1 MSVFII
7 AELNHVRVCT
17 CMKICMNYNH
27 TGAFFCFGFVFGLEQ
42 HGSCSASPLGQCSTA
57 QPLPWSLTE
66 WYRPYSDPQALLP
79 AVELLGPFFK
89 SLEVVLYYT
98 VLN

>member
-27 TGAFFCFGFVFGLEQ
+27 TGAFFFVLDLFLALNSMVAALPLLLDSVAQ
-42 HGSCSASPLGQCSTA
+42 RNPFHGP
-57 QPLPWSLTE
+57 
-66 WYRPYSDPQALLP
+66 
-79 AVELLGPFFK
+79 
-89 SLEVVLYYT
+89 
-98 VLN
+98 